1 MYSLTEKCGVHL
13 SLTPLREDFVE
24 PVIVLIRAEA
34 LLRGAPIVGF
44 QPIRDFS
51 KARPADYFIGEV
63 AIKSGKLA
71 TVVDAC

>member
-1 MYSLTEKCGVHL
+1 MYSLLTEKCGVHL
-13 SLTPLREDFVE
+13 SLTPLLEDFVE

-51 KARPADYFIGEV
+51 KARPADSDFGGYRLFYRRSCDKV
-63 AIKSGKLA
+63 R
-71 TVVDAC
+71 